1 MNGILLVNKPKDW
14 TSFDVVAVVRRMTGI
29 RKIGHGGTLDPMAE
43 GVLPVFIGNTTKAID
58 CSPDTEKI
66 YIAAFRLGIVTDTQ
80 DCSGEVLERHPVS
93 VSKEQLETVINT
105 FTGEIAQIPPMY
117 SAVKHNGQ
125 PLYKLARQ
133 GIEIERK
140 PRTITIRSLRLLTF
154 DGVNGTM
161 EIECSKGTYV
171 RTLIHDIGQQLKTGA
186 AMTALTRT
194 KSHGYTIDRCHTIE
208 KLRTLTKEEL
218 KLLLLPVSTLFE
230 NHSTLTLNEQQTKL
244 FKNGLLPNH
253 IETPALKGPVLFM
266 AFDGETLGVGE
277 MRENGLFIK
286 KRLYGG

>member
-1 MNGILLVNKPKDW
+1 MFYLSL
-14 TSFDVVAVVRRMTGI
+14 
-29 RKIGHGGTLDPMAE
+29 
-43 GVLPVFIGNTTKAID
+43 GNTTKAID

-117 SAVKHNGQ
+117 SAVKYNGQ

-208 KLRTLTKEEL
+208 KLCVNQGRTKAS
-218 KLLLLPVSTLFE
+218 LLPVSTLFE

-244 FKNGLLPNH
+244 LKTAFFRTTYKLL
-253 IETPALKGPVLFM
+253 I
-266 AFDGETLGVGE
+266 
-277 MRENGLFIK
+277 
-286 KRLYGG
+286 